1 MTKALIIAAM
11 LALAGADAA
20 AAATQSPATVGELL
34 DGGGK
39 QLTGGEIAKLF
50 AGATIGGPALNQ
62 PDVRFQVKYLTNGT
76 AAGEIASA
84 GGSTQLTGTWS
95 ANQSNQYCQ
104 DLRTAQGM
112 PILGC
117 FYYFTIG
124 NRLFMATANGRSTP
138 ILERQ
143 VTR

>member
-1 MTKALIIAAM
+1 MTKALIIAAV

-20 AAATQSPATVGELL
+20 AAAQSPATVGELL
-34 DGGGK
+34 DSGGK
-39 QLTGGEIAKLF
+39 QLTGGEITRLF
-50 AGATIGGPALNQ
+50 GGATIGGPALGQ

-76 AAGEIASA
+76 AAGEVSSG

-112 PILGC
+112 SIQGC

-124 NRLFMATANGRSTP
+124 NRLFMATANGRTTP

>member
-1 MTKALIIAAM
+1 MAKALIIAAM

-20 AAATQSPATVGELL
+20 AATQSPATVGELL
-34 DGGGK
+34 DSGGK
-39 QLTGGEIAKLF
+39 QLTG
-50 AGATIGGPALNQ
+50 
-62 PDVRFQVKYLTNGT
+62 
-76 AAGEIASA
+76 GEIASA

-124 NRLFMATANGRSTP
+124 NRLFMATANDRSTP

>member
-1 MTKALIIAAM
+1 MAKALIIAAM
-11 LALAGADAA
+11 LALAGADA

-124 NRLFMATANGRSTP
+124 NRLFMATANDRSTP

>member
-1 MTKALIIAAM
+1 MAKALIIAAM

-20 AAATQSPATVGELL
+20 AATQSPATVGELL
-34 DGGGK
+34 DSGGK

-62 PDVRFQVKYLTNGT
+62 PDVRFQVTYLTNGT

-124 NRLFMATANGRSTP
+124 NRLFMATANDRSTP